1 MTTYIAGSTRR
12 LNSLRLNPKLPN
24 AEVYEQTRTLPSG
37 FECAHHRS
45 ARREDAQ
52 VVIAVRVLEIRD
64 GALSPWNDEV
74 DERRFVD
81 GVEVARK
88 MYKRPWQIYRVS
100 ISGSY
105 RFSGL

>member
-45 ARREDAQ
+45 VRREDAQ
-52 VVIAVRVLEIRD
+52 VVIAVRVLDIEH
-64 GALSPWNDEV
+64 GTLSLWSDVV
-74 DERRFVD
+74 DERGFVD
-81 GVEVARK
+81 GVKVARK
-88 MYKRPWQIYRVS
+88 MSKANVLGKATEYIRCV
-100 ISGSY
+100 
-105 RFSGL
+105 